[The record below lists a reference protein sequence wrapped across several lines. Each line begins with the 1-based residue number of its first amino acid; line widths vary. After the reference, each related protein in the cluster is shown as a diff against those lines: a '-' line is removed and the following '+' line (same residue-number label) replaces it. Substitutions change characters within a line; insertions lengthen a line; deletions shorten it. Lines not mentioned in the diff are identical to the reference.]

1 MKKLF
6 LFTATLFILAAT
18 AQTRQYI
25 SHTTSGST
33 LTINVSDGRYAIEFY
48 SEGVVQT
55 TFFPTGKPDPE
66 RGSHAVVASPQ
77 NPAMQTHQKDNIFE
91 YGTSGI
97 AVQIE
102 KSPFKLRYYYKNKLL
117 LSEKNGYTA
126 KDSAFVTTFQLDP
139 NEALYGGGSRVLGMN
154 RRGHRLELY
163 NRAHY
168 GYETHAPLMNFCMP
182 MALSSKIYMVHFDN
196 ASTGWLDL
204 DSAKTNTLA
213 YESSGRTTYQV
224 IAASNWARLLDH
236 YTQLTGRQPL
246 LPRWALGNFS
256 SRFGYHSQQEAQ
268 ATIALFRKHDIPVDA
283 IILDLYWFGAH
294 LKGTMGNLEVFR
306 DSFPDFEGMVRRFN
320 QENVKTIPI
329 TEPFILSTS
338 KRWNE
343 AVSAGILANDTV
355 GKPARYDFY
364 FGNTGLIDVFK
375 PKARAWFWNI
385 YKDLAGKGVAGVWG
399 DLGEPEVH
407 PDWVVHHTGTARGV
421 HNIYGH
427 EWAGIIA
434 SGYARDFP
442 KVRPF
447 VLMRSGYS
455 GSQRFGMI
463 PWSGDVS
470 RSWGGLAGQPELAL
484 QMGLQGMAFM
494 HSDLGGFAG
503 NMRDPE
509 LYVRWL
515 QYGVFQPVFRPH
527 AQEDVPSEPVFWD
540 AKTRD
545 LAKQA
550 IELRYRFLPYNYTAA
565 FKNSQSGLPLMRPLF
580 FEEPSKDELFNQ
592 SANFLWG
599 DDVLV
604 APVLEKGQKAVEV
617 YFPKTSNWYDVF
629 GKKYKG
635 GSHLQVVTRENQ
647 IPYFIRGGSFIPQM
661 RQKVKSTAD
670 YNPAELYVHYIY
682 DPDVKESTGM
692 FYDDDG
698 VTAHAHAL
706 GEYEILHFK
715 STVKGNRILFTITP
729 ETGKNWKPQTR
740 KLTFTVFRDNRM
752 VDLDITLK
760 PGKKTTTYIKLP
772 TR

>member
-6 LFTATLFILAAT
+6 LFTAILFILAAT

-55 TFFPTGKPDPE
+55 TFFPTGKPAPE

-77 NPAMQTHQKDNIFE
+77 NPAMQTHQKDNLFE

-117 LSEKNGYTA
+117 LSEKNGYKA

-224 IAASNWARLLDH
+224 IAASNWAGLLDH

-343 AVSAGILANDTV
+343 AVSAGILASDTA

-375 PKARAWFWNI
+375 
-385 YKDLAGKGVAGVWG
+385 
-399 DLGEPEVH
+399 
-407 PDWVVHHTGTARGV
+407 
-421 HNIYGH
+421 
-427 EWAGIIA
+427 
-434 SGYARDFP
+434 
-442 KVRPF
+442 
-447 VLMRSGYS
+447 
-455 GSQRFGMI
+455 
-463 PWSGDVS
+463 
-470 RSWGGLAGQPELAL
+470 
-484 QMGLQGMAFM
+484 
-494 HSDLGGFAG
+494 
-503 NMRDPE
+503 
-509 LYVRWL
+509 
-515 QYGVFQPVFRPH
+515 
-527 AQEDVPSEPVFWD
+527 
-540 AKTRD
+540 
-545 LAKQA
+545 
-550 IELRYRFLPYNYTAA
+550 
-565 FKNSQSGLPLMRPLF
+565 
-580 FEEPSKDELFNQ
+580 
-592 SANFLWG
+592 
-599 DDVLV
+599 
-604 APVLEKGQKAVEV
+604 
-617 YFPKTSNWYDVF
+617 
-629 GKKYKG
+629 
-635 GSHLQVVTRENQ
+635 
-647 IPYFIRGGSFIPQM
+647 
-661 RQKVKSTAD
+661 
-670 YNPAELYVHYIY
+670 
-682 DPDVKESTGM
+682 
-692 FYDDDG
+692 
-698 VTAHAHAL
+698 
-706 GEYEILHFK
+706 
-715 STVKGNRILFTITP
+715 
-729 ETGKNWKPQTR
+729 
-740 KLTFTVFRDNRM
+740 
-752 VDLDITLK
+752 
-760 PGKKTTTYIKLP
+760 
-772 TR
+772 